1 MASTREAAFI
11 RDALSGRLTRR
22 QILEIGL
29 RLGVA
34 TPVIGALMANAPK
47 AAARPWQGRTPL
59 RAARQD
65 SSSGTLTLIITAG
78 TNDIDPHS
86 TYTTIG
92 SAVCLACYE
101 MLIQYK
107 GESTDEYEPMLAE
120 SWEASPDN
128 STFTFKLP
136 ANAVFHD
143 GTPCDA
149 EAVKQSFVR
158 FRRMERGPYNVIAR
172 FCDDPENQI
181 EVVDATTVRFNLGRP
196 QPLFLAAMA
205 SSYGPYVVSPKA
217 WQDNK
222 TESDPWAHEWLS
234 FNAVGTGPYRLVENT
249 LDERIRL
256 VRFDEYHGGW
266 EGPHFDEVV
275 FRIVP
280 ENAVRR
286 QLLEQGEADA
296 TTFTLTPED
305 VEALKSHP
313 DLQVLIYP
321 STRVNWIILNAAK
334 LPKEARQG
342 FSYAFPYD
350 DVINGAYRGLLKR
363 SGPIPTTVKGYDP
376 NVFLYQT
383 DLDRAKELIVS
394 AGFKEGDTFSYQLPS
409 EDEVEKL
416 VAQLFQANVQK
427 MGFVLNLVEVDTA
440 THNDVIF
447 GDAPPEEKPEFLGAW
462 AWWPDYNDPW
472 NQLYPNFT
480 KDATGGGGSNAG
492 GWVNERFE
500 EIMAEAANVI
510 DENRLIELMKEAQ
523 NILTEQD
530 PPAIYYGEVQY
541 YTILR
546 KDIKGFYA
554 NPLYLEAYPYYRMYR
569 ETAS

>member
-1 MASTREAAFI
+1 
-11 RDALSGRLTRR
+11 
-22 QILEIGL
+22 
-29 RLGVA
+29 
-34 TPVIGALMANAPK
+34 
-47 AAARPWQGRTPL
+47 
-59 RAARQD
+59 
-65 SSSGTLTLIITAG
+65 
-78 TNDIDPHS
+78 
-86 TYTTIG
+86 
-92 SAVCLACYE
+92 
-101 MLIQYK
+101 
-107 GESTDEYEPMLAE
+107 
-120 SWEASPDN
+120 
-128 STFTFKLP
+128 
-136 ANAVFHD
+136 
-143 GTPCDA
+143 
-149 EAVKQSFVR
+149 
-158 FRRMERGPYNVIAR
+158 
-172 FCDDPENQI
+172 
-181 EVVDATTVRFNLGRP
+181 
-196 QPLFLAAMA
+196 
-205 SSYGPYVVSPKA
+205 
-217 WQDNK
+217 
-222 TESDPWAHEWLS
+222 
-234 FNAVGTGPYRLVENT
+234 VENT

-256 VRFDEYHGGW
+256 VRFDDYHGGW

-305 VEALKSHP
+305 VEALKGHP

-376 NVFLYQT
+376 NVFLYTT
-383 DLDRAKELIVS
+383 DLDRAKELILS
-394 AGFKEGDTFSYQLPS
+394 AGFTEGATFTYQLPS

-440 THNDVIF
+440 THNDIIF

-492 GWVNERFE
+492 GWVNDRFE
-500 EIMAEAANVI
+500 EIMAEAANVT

-546 KDIKGFYA
+546 NDIKGFYA

-569 ETAS
+569 EAAS